1 MVKSKGIPESP
12 SQNAQRI
19 QVSGI
24 FCKICPSIFEDLKFW
39 SFKKNKK
46 THPFFKAARTT
57 DNETSFLQQCTCL
70 KASTGSVS
78 KCCVSPCLLSEGFS
92 PHFFSILFI
101 SVFDGREVCFWHYF
115 KTWQQ
120 QKHKKQLT
128 LLLPGGEWPKKTPAK
143 TSIRQELVIRR
154 AAVSPMEAHKV
165 MGLLTHRAT
174 GCRSNEPC
182 CRCEKKNAD
191 RYLKWRHSPM

>member
-1 MVKSKGIPESP
+1 MLKEFRFQEFFVNFAP
-12 SQNAQRI
+12 AFLRR
-19 QVSGI
+19 
-24 FCKICPSIFEDLKFW
+24 FEVLKFQ
-39 SFKKNKK
+39 KNKK

-70 KASTGSVS
+70 KASPGSVS

-101 SVFDGREVCFWHYF
+101 SVLNGREGCFWHYF

-120 QKHKKQLT
+120 KKHKKQLT
-128 LLLPGGEWPKKTPAK
+128 LLLQGGEWPKKTPAK
-143 TSIRQELVIRR
+143 TSFFRQELVIRR

-182 CRCEKKNAD
+182 CRCDKKTLTGTWNGGTHLCT
-191 RYLKWRHSPM
+191 RK